1 MTGGAGLGKGM
12 DAAGAA
18 GVEAELRPS
27 VSSRQIAAVV
37 AGNALEF
44 YDFLTYAYFAAEIG
58 RAFFPSADAAS
69 SLLASLATFGVGFGM
84 RPVGAWVIGR
94 FGDRFGRKPAMLV
107 SFSLMGLGMTGL
119 ALTPSYASI
128 GVAAPAL
135 AVAWRLIQG
144 FALGGE
150 VGPSTA
156 FLAEAASP
164 GRRGFHVSFQL
175 ASQRM
180 ASLAAGLIGI
190 LLSSRLSAGALDAWG
205 WRAAFLVGAVI
216 IPVGL
221 ILRGGLVETLSLSP
235 EAEPEPPPG
244 RTALIAALAL
254 IMLSGGTISSY
265 VTDYLTT
272 YAKTTLHMASRVAFF
287 APAASGLAGVVFA
300 PLGGWL
306 SDRIGRKPVMLGS
319 WALALAGVMPM
330 FLLLDHNRSA
340 LDLVLLSAG
349 LTAVTVMM
357 ASAALAAIGEGLPM
371 RIRSGALGLIYAL
384 AISAFGGTAQ
394 FVVAWLTHLTGS
406 PLAPAWYLTGAV
418 AISLLAVLA
427 MPETAPGRASSA
439 RIAA

>member
-1 MTGGAGLGKGM
+1 MPAGRGLGTGM
-12 DAAGAA
+12 DEAGAA
-18 GVEAELRPS
+18 GVAAEPGPAAGA
-27 VSSRQIAAVV
+27 RQIAAVV

-58 RAFFPSADAAS
+58 RAFFPSSNPTS

-94 FGDRFGRKPAMLV
+94 LGDRFGRKPAMLV

-128 GVAAPAL
+128 GAAAPAL

-156 FLAEAASP
+156 FLAESAMP
-164 GRRGFHVSFQL
+164 GRRGLYVSLQL

-190 LLSSRLSAGALDAWG
+190 LLSSLLSAAALDAWG
-205 WRAAFLVGAVI
+205 WRAAFLAGAVI

-221 ILRGGLVETLSLSP
+221 VLRASLVETLSRSPEP
-235 EAEPEPPPG
+235 EAESPQG
-244 RTALIAALAL
+244 RIALIAGLAL

-272 YAKTTLHMASRVAFF
+272 YARTTLHMAYRVAFF

-300 PLGGWL
+300 PMGGWL

-330 FLLLDHNRSA
+330 FLLLDHSRGA
-340 LDLVLLSAG
+340 LDLVLLAAG
-349 LTAVTVMM
+349 LSAVTVTMS
-357 ASAALAAIGEGLPM
+357 SAALAAIGEGLPM

-384 AISAFGGTAQ
+384 AISVFGGTTQ

-406 PLAPAWYLTGAV
+406 PLAPAWYLTCAV
-418 AISLLAVLA
+418 AVSLLAVLA
-427 MPETAPGRASSA
+427 MPETAPGRRSSP